1 MIVDNL
7 MKHEMDYSNP
17 SMLTEPKKMFM
28 FWPLSL
34 IILSNNYHSQKKSQF
49 QPPFKS

>member
-7 MKHEMDYSNP
+7 MKHEMAYSEP
-17 SMLTEPKKMFM
+17 SMLTEPKKMFS
-28 FWPLSL
+28 PLL
-34 IILSNNYHSQKKSQF
+34 FFQIIITGKKSQF